1 MQLNFARF
9 PFRNERLP
17 RLVYGLLTLI
27 VVGGTAVHAV
37 SLTRHLL
44 KEREELDLTAQKM
57 QEEIATLDRELAAAR
72 TQLAAPS
79 GRSERGNL
87 AQTGQ
92 PGQQGERVRFLAG
105 ILRQRGFSWTGFF
118 NELEA
123 ITPEN
128 IRIKSIAPKEEEGE
142 ITVRLSVVGRSI
154 EDVLEMVRRLE
165 ESRLFASV
173 MPLDEGEE
181 DPREGSGVTATLT
194 LNYQR
199 LPGAEGAEPPKTKS
213 AAPAAGY

>member
-17 RLVYGLLTLI
+17 RLVYGLLALI
-27 VVGGTAVHAV
+27 VVVGTAVHAV

-44 KEREELDLTAQKM
+44 KEREELDLKVQKM
-57 QEEIATLDRELAAAR
+57 QEEIAALDKELAAAR
-72 TQLAAPS
+72 SQLAP
-79 GRSERGNL
+79 L
-87 AQTGQ
+87 AQTRQ
-92 PGQQGERVRFLAG
+92 PGQPDQTGERVRFLAG

-165 ESRLFASV
+165 ESRWFASV

-199 LPGAEGAEPPKTKS
+199 LPGAEAAEPPKTKRT
-213 AAPAAGY
+213 APAAGY